1 MSAGRDRFR
10 AYAAEHTHV
19 PVTRD
24 VLADLE
30 TPVAALWKV
39 RRGGWSFL
47 LESVEGGETQ
57 GRYTLLGTEPRAIH
71 VARGRELRSFS
82 PEAPDAATVTRFDA
96 PDGAVRAVLD
106 RFVAARVSPDV
117 GPAGEPLGLPR
128 FFGGL
133 VGAIAYDA
141 VRAFERIPDR
151 HATGKGTPRPDLVFM
166 ESGVVLVWDN
176 VKHRAT
182 LIDVVPIPDGA
193 DESTLD
199 GLHAA
204 AVARLDAMDERLR
217 GPLPPL
223 PTSPDPDPGE
233 VYTAIDDRTFAQ
245 LVEKARTYI
254 AAGDII
260 QVVISRRFLQ
270 ARRGLHPFSVYRALR
285 ALNPSPYM
293 FYLELGDR
301 TLVGASPELLV
312 RHTPASGDK
321 PAKVEVRPIAGTRPR
336 GADADEDRALAEE
349 LLADPKE
356 IAEHVMLVD
365 LGRNDVGR
373 VAAVGTVRVDAQM
386 VVERYS
392 HVMHLVS
399 HVSGA
404 ARPDATP
411 ADIFAATFPAGTLSG
426 APKIRAMEIIDEL
439 ESSRREFYGGAVGTV
454 ALDGSLD
461 LAIAIRTLVA
471 DNATF
476 AVQAGAGVV
485 WDSVPESEA
494 AETRA
499 KATAVLRAMDIARKT
514 FHRRERS

>member
-1 MSAGRDRFR
+1 
-10 AYAAEHTHV
+10 
-19 PVTRD
+19 
-24 VLADLE
+24 
-30 TPVAALWKV
+30 
-39 RRGGWSFL
+39 
-47 LESVEGGETQ
+47 
-57 GRYTLLGTEPRAIH
+57 
-71 VARGRELRSFS
+71 
-82 PEAPDAATVTRFDA
+82 
-96 PDGAVRAVLD
+96 VLD
-106 RFVAARVSPDV
+106 RYETARVSPDV
-117 GPAGEPLGLPR
+117 APDGTSLGLPR

-141 VRAFERIPDR
+141 VRAFEAVPDR
-151 HATGKGTPRPDLVFM
+151 HGQDRSEHPDLVFL
-166 ESGVVLVWDN
+166 ETGVVLVWDN
-176 VKHRAT
+176 VKHRAM
-182 LIDVVPIPDGA
+182 LIDVV
-193 DESTLD
+193 
-199 GLHAA
+199 
-204 AVARLDAMDERLR
+204 AVAPDADDAALENAWDSANRALDEAEERLR
-217 GPLPPL
+217 GPLPAL
-223 PTSPDPDPGE
+223 PANGDPEPGE

-245 LVEKARTYI
+245 MVERAKTYI

-260 QVVISRRFLQ
+260 QVVLSRRFLQ

-301 TLVGASPELLV
+301 VLVGASPELLV
-312 RHTPASGDK
+312 RRTPARGER
-321 PAKVEVRPIAGTRPR
+321 PARVEVRPIAGTRPR
-336 GADADEDRALAEE
+336 GADPTEDAALATE

-373 VAAVGTVRVDAQM
+373 IATVGSVRVDARM

-399 HVSGA
+399 HVSGEP
-404 ARPDATP
+404 R
-411 ADIFAATFPAGTLSG
+411 ADTSPCDVFAATFPAGTLSG

-439 ESSRREFYGGAVGTV
+439 ESSRRGFYGGAVGTV

-471 DNATF
+471 DDATF

-485 WDSVPESEA
+485 QDSVPESEA

-499 KATAVLRAMDIARKT
+499 KAMAVLKAMDIARKT